1 MTTQIEA
8 LWSRLEG
15 ELGGA
20 LRVDDSHPCD
30 LYASVDA
37 AGRRGLVLVTDES
50 PPRPPALEA
59 LEVVVSRRGDGRHS
73 LAIWL
78 ENPGL
83 STLFTH
89 LSQDLVDEI
98 RLVDPTTAG
107 SFMLSRLE
115 RWRRLLR
122 GERGLALHE
131 IRGLVAELLVM
142 EQCLGVWRPVEVVE
156 AWLGP
161 VGSAQDFVLPSTRLE
176 VKAIQPDARTVH
188 ISSADQL
195 DTPDP
200 LMLAVVSLTTLIADD
215 RGISVTQVSARIR
228 DQLRS
233 DGHYA
238 SIALLDQRLR
248 VTGMASPDV
257 ESAVHFRLDGIRYYR
272 VLPDFPALTRAGLPN
287 GVAEVSYEI
296 ELGALQPYQSDL
308 GG

>member
-20 LRVDDSHPCD
+20 LRVDDTHPCD
-30 LYASVDA
+30 LYASVDS

-50 PPRPPALEA
+50 PPRAPALEA
-59 LEVVVSRRGDGRHS
+59 LEVGVSRRVDGRS
-73 LAIWL
+73 TLALWL

-89 LSQDLVDEI
+89 LCQDLVDES
-98 RLVDPTTAG
+98 RSVDPSSAG

-122 GERGLALHE
+122 GERSLSLHE

-142 EQCLGVWRPVEVVE
+142 EQCLDVWRPVEVVE

-161 VGSAQDFVLPSTRLE
+161 VGSAQDFVLPNTRLE

-200 LMLAVVSLTTLIADD
+200 LLLAVVSMTTLIADD
-215 RGISVTQVSARIR
+215 RGESVGEIADRLR
-228 DQLRS
+228 ERLRS
-233 DGHYA
+233 GGAHG
-238 SIALLDQRLR
+238 SIVLFDQRLR

-257 ESAVHFRLDGIRYYR
+257 ESAVHFRVDGIRYYR
-272 VLPDFPALTRAGLPN
+272 VLADFPTLTRAGLPN
-287 GVAEVSYEI
+287 GVAEVTYEI
-296 ELGALQPYQSDL
+296 ELGALQPYQSEL